1 MRQSY
6 RETDAKLGLD
16 VGGLHSRSTC
26 EREARTREAN
36 TIRNLRDQLL
46 ASIGDLATLFDTP
59 R

>member
-36 TIRNLRDQLL
+36 TIRNLPDQSL
-46 ASIGDLATLFDTP
+46 ASL
-59 R
+59 